1 MLRKAIKD
9 LFTGL
14 TVLTLIIMAHAI
26 PEMAIRII
34 PTWLLVIS
42 SLAFIIA
49 LAVFALWCLK
59 QVIRLSRED
68 Y

>member
-9 LFTGL
+9 LFMGL
-14 TVLTLIIMAHAI
+14 TVLTVIIMAHAI

>member
-1 MLRKAIKD
+1 MLRKAVKD
-9 LFTGL
+9 LFMGL
-14 TVLTLIIMAHAI
+14 TVLTVLIMAHAI

-34 PTWLLVIS
+34 PTWLLVLTSVAFILALAGLAFW
-42 SLAFIIA
+42 SLA
-49 LAVFALWCLK
+49 

>member
-1 MLRKAIKD
+1 MLRKTLKD
-9 LFTGL
+9 MFAGL
-14 TVLTLIIMAHAI
+14 SVLALILMAHAL

-34 PTWLLVIS
+34 PTWLLVVS
-42 SLAFIIA
+42 SVAFILA

>member
-1 MLRKAIKD
+1 MLRKAVKD
-9 LFTGL
+9 LFMGL
-14 TVLTLIIMAHAI
+14 TIMTLIIMAHAI

-49 LAVFALWCLK
+49 LAMFALWCLK

>member
-1 MLRKAIKD
+1 MLRKTLKD

-14 TVLTLIIMAHAI
+14 TILAVILMAHAI

-34 PTWLLVIS
+34 PTWLLVIT

-49 LAVFALWCLK
+49 LAVFALWCLA

>member
-1 MLRKAIKD
+1 MLRKTLKD
-9 LFTGL
+9 LFTAL
-14 TVLTLIIMAHAI
+14 TILAILLMAHAI

-34 PTWLLVIS
+34 PTWLLVIT
-42 SLAFIIA
+42 SLAFIVA
-49 LAVFALWCLK
+49 LAVFAFWCLL

>member
-9 LFTGL
+9 LFMGL
-14 TVLTLIIMAHAI
+14 TVLAVIIMAHAI

-42 SLAFIIA
+42 SLVFIIA
-49 LAVFALWCLK
+49 LAVFAFWCLV

>member
-1 MLRKAIKD
+1 MRKKLKDAYTALTIMAII
-9 LFTGL
+9 L
-14 TVLTLIIMAHAI
+14 MAHAL
-26 PEMAIRII
+26 PEMAVTLI
-34 PTWLLVIS
+34 PTWLQVIFALV
-42 SLAFIIA
+42 FILA